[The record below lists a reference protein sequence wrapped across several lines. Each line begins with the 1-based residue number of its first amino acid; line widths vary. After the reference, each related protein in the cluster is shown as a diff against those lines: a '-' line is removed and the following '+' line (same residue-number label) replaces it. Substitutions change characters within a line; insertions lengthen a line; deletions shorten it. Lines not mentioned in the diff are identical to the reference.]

1 MSTERLATPCRPFA
15 AGVFRLSMGL
25 MPVDE
30 RDWFEL
36 GPERA
41 AAIESKRALLEARHG
56 EVFCA
61 RAQADAPAAEL
72 LALMAEHLPHYHPD
86 IFRRD
91 GGRLSDAATGE
102 VWELATTAL
111 HPLDL
116 AGRLVAEDLCLLQ
129 AQDDRYVLIGASLCA
144 PARWLLAEK
153 MGRPLAAIHGPVPG
167 YADQLGAVVDR
178 FFAALK
184 PGRLVGRFNWSI
196 ADDPVPFQPV
206 ARDRAVQ
213 ITAATAGE
221 RLWLRVERQTL
232 RRLPRS
238 GVVVFTIGTH
248 ITRLDRVIGSA
259 GDAQALAAAIRSM
272 PPGMQAYKR
281 IAPVA
286 EPLLAWLAAIG

>member
-1 MSTERLATPCRPFA
+1 MSTERLAPPYRPFA
-15 AGVFRLSMGL
+15 AGAFRLSMSL
-25 MPVDE
+25 MPVAE

-36 GPERA
+36 GPERM
-41 AAIESKRALLEARHG
+41 AAIESKRALLDAQHDA
-56 EVFCA
+56 VFCA
-61 RAQADAPAAEL
+61 RAQADAPGAEL
-72 LALMAEHLPHYHPD
+72 LALMAEHLPQYHPD

-91 GGRLSDAATGE
+91 GDRLGNAATGE

-129 AQDDRYVLIGASLCA
+129 AQGDRYVLVGASLCS

-167 YADQLGAVVDR
+167 YADQLGAAVDR

-184 PGRLVGRFNWSI
+184 PGRLVGRFNWGI
-196 ADDPVPFQPV
+196 ADDPAPFQPV
-206 ARDRAVQ
+206 ARAAAAP
-213 ITAATAGE
+213 ITAANAGE
-221 RLWLRVERQTL
+221 ALWLRVERQTL

-238 GVVVFTIGTH
+238 GAVIFTIGTH
-248 ITRLDRVIGSA
+248 ITRLDRAIGSA

-286 EPLLAWLAAIG
+286 GPLLAWLAAIR